1 MLLFVTLVDEM
12 KDMMRR
18 MKAGNGALITPIR
31 LCIALLN
38 TRRAVKWLCV
48 KYRSKNNYSSFFVVF
63 SEEDVNICCS
73 EKL

>member
-1 MLLFVTLVDEM
+1 MFGRGCLQQVYFDASLVTFVDEM

-38 TRRAVKWLCV
+38 TRRAVT
-48 KYRSKNNYSSFFVVF
+48 
-63 SEEDVNICCS
+63 
-73 EKL
+73 

>member
-1 MLLFVTLVDEM
+1 MFVRVRGNAMRKCLVEDVCSKFILMLLFVTLVDEM

-38 TRRAVKWLCV
+38 TRRAVK
-48 KYRSKNNYSSFFVVF
+48 
-63 SEEDVNICCS
+63 
-73 EKL
+73 